1 MDYAL
6 PTSETQYTDTDEAA
20 TAAFFSRR
28 LGQAQAPPAP
38 TWAEAQAATFAA
50 CYRAACA
57 AMAGHEPELIRFAAG
72 EIYRKAQ
79 AIA

>member
-1 MDYAL
+1 MAL
-6 PTSETQYTDTDEAA
+6 RGGVLRTMSSALTE
-20 TAAFFSRR
+20 
-28 LGQAQAPPAP
+28 
-38 TWAEAQAATFAA
+38 AATFAA